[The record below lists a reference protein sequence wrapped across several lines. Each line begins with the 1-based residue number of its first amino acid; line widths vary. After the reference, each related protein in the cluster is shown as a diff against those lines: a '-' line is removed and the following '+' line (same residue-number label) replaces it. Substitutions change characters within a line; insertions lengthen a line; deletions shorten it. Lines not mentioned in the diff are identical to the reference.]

1 MSSINETLKQK
12 IDEWDLDR
20 RLNELVDSAEKV
32 FHRAVETA
40 AEVAHERRDDVDRV
54 LDTLSTKL
62 DERTEG
68 KYAERVDQVRGHVEN
83 GLDRLAEHRPAEPGP
98 EADPATEGPTDEL
111 RPNGS

>member
-40 AEVAHERRDDVDRV
+40 AEVAHDRRDDVDRV

-83 GLDRLAEHRPAEPGP
+83 GLDRLAEHRPDEPAPDQGP
-98 EADPATEGPTDEL
+98 DE
-111 RPNGS
+111 S